1 MIAGG
6 GGKGSREDFFKMRE
20 IILYLYANGS
30 DSVEGENWQSNIY
43 TKLYSA
49 LAAGSMGDF
58 CFLLCAFPLF
68 SKLPNMNIY

>member
-30 DSVEGENWQSNIY
+30 DSVERGKIGEAIF
-43 TKLYSA
+43 T
-49 LAAGSMGDF
+49 
-58 CFLLCAFPLF
+58 
-68 SKLPNMNIY
+68 